1 MNAIM
6 PSIKPLQKN
15 EKKEK
20 LLQNLK
26 KKTPTAAEMQ
36 QL

>member
-1 MNAIM
+1 M

-26 KKTPTAAEMQ
+26 KKKTAAEMQ
-36 QL
+36 